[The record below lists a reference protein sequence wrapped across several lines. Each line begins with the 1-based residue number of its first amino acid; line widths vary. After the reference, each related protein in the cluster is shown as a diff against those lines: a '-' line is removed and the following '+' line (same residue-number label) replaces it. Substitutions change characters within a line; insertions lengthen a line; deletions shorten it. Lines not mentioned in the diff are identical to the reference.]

1 MENCKVIETLNNL
14 IYTFLKNKDHANLIA
29 ARNVKSD
36 FIYEA
41 EKSSKS
47 SIEILAKLYKSRE
60 EAALM
65 YKGINKELYDN
76 EIREMNIIYP
86 ILPTPIGE
94 KEIFAYFDTL
104 TLEHIK
110 SNFRQF
116 QNAAAKKFGR
126 NIDSKIILKY
136 ITK

>member
-29 ARNVKSD
+29 ARNIKSD

-47 SIEILAKLYKSRE
+47 SIEILTKLYKSRE

-65 YKGINKELYDN
+65 YKGINNELYDN
-76 EIREMNIIYP
+76 EIKEMNIIYP
-86 ILPTPIGE
+86 MLPSPIDE
-94 KEIFAYFDTL
+94 ADIFSYFDTL
-104 TLEHIK
+104 PFKHIK